1 MPGISFT
8 LVSDMIENECV
19 KIGKLAKMSVNL
31 DGSRELN
38 EPLLVNASGLRKPKK
53 QKSMSMGGLTA
64 IAAIGGFLFG

>member
-1 MPGISFT
+1 
-8 LVSDMIENECV
+8 
-19 KIGKLAKMSVNL
+19 MSVNL